1 MALHPLFRAWRRH
14 KAGVALIVLQ
24 VALTLAIVCNA
35 VFIIGQRVER
45 LARPTGVQEAGL
57 IRISQTWLDAPDA
70 DTAAGVAKL
79 DAMQRADLEALRR
92 LPGVL
97 DVAASDSMPLQGAVW
112 SGDLR
117 RSATQHEAT
126 GQAAL
131 YYGDERML
139 PTLGLQL
146 VAGRNF
152 TADEIGHHT
161 VRSAQTPPVAIVTRT
176 VADKLFAHGDALGG
190 TIYLNRHPVTVIGVV
205 ARLQTPTLAEWGR
218 DWEYDSILLPVRLD
232 GATASYALR
241 VRPGQE
247 QAAMRAA
254 REALFEID
262 PLREMPDSWGTQTMR
277 EIRFKAY
284 RGEGGTAIVLGLV
297 CLVLLVVTAAGIVGL
312 TSFWVGQRRRQIGI
326 RRALGARQ
334 VDILRGFQ
342 GENLAMAAGGVLLG
356 GVLAVALNFYLMRH
370 GAVPRLPGGYW
381 LAGALALLAIGQLSV
396 YVPAR
401 RASRVPPVV
410 ATRGAA

>member
-1 MALHPLFRAWRRH
+1 MTVHPMFRALKRH

-35 VFIIGQRVER
+35 VFLIAQRIER
-45 LARPTGVQEAGL
+45 LQRPTGVAEDGL
-57 IRISQTWLDAPDA
+57 VRISQTWLDAPDA
-70 DTAAGVAKL
+70 DTPAGVEKL

-92 LPGVL
+92 LPGVI

-117 RSATQHEAT
+117 LTATQKAAS

-131 YYGDERML
+131 YYGDDHLL
-139 PTLGLQL
+139 PVFGLQL

-152 TADEIGHHT
+152 APTEIGH
-161 VRSAQTPPVAIVTRT
+161 QTIRGTGFPSVCIVSRAVAER
-176 VADKLFAHGDALGG
+176 LFPEGNALGR
-190 TIYLNRHPVTVIGVV
+190 TIFLNLHPVTIVGIV
-205 ARLQTPTLAEWGR
+205 ARLQTPTLAEWGG
-218 DWEYDSILLPVRLD
+218 DWAYDSIVLPVRLD

-241 VRPGQE
+241 VQPGQE
-247 QAAMRAA
+247 QAVIRAA
-254 REALFEID
+254 RAVLFALD
-262 PLREMPDSWGTQTMR
+262 PLREMPETWGTQTMR

-284 RGEGGTAIVLGLV
+284 RGDRGTVVVLGIV
-297 CLVLLVVTAAGIVGL
+297 CLILLVVTAAGIVGL
-312 TSFWVGQRRRQIGI
+312 TSFWVGQRHRQIGI

-334 VDILRGFQ
+334 VDILRYFQ

-356 GVLAVALNFYLMRH
+356 SVLAVALNLWLMTH
-370 GAVPRLPGGYW
+370 GAIPRLPSSYL
-381 LAGALALLAIGQLSV
+381 LAGAGALLAIGQV
-396 YVPAR
+396 AAYVPAR

-410 ATRGAA
+410 ATRSA